1 MQLSITLL
9 QVVKRLTGDNNMN
22 YLDAIAS
29 VNASSD
35 PTPEE
40 FVNEQLEWKRIRQ
53 VVEESKNK
61 SNNKF
66 TLFNCDTNGV
76 LLKTKGMSA
85 KEIREMEK
93 REETPLSKKYGF
105 FENHVY
111 RMNNKQIK
119 ANIKKE
125 LKSLGRN

>member
-1 MQLSITLL
+1 
-9 QVVKRLTGDNNMN
+9 MN
-22 YLDAIAS
+22 YIDAIAS
-29 VNASSD
+29 VNASND

-53 VVEESKNK
+53 IVEESKNK

-66 TLFNCDTNGV
+66 TLSNCDNNGV

-105 FENHVY
+105 FEALAY
-111 RMNNKQIK
+111 RMNNEQIK
-119 ANIKKE
+119 SNIEKE
-125 LKSLGRN
+125 LKSLGWNGVSINS